1 MAPPLGTIKQ
11 ILFQLIASQIID
23 IQFDQNENDII
34 LALHK
39 ANDTTTE
46 LAMNVDELWDNLSN
60 LST

>member
-1 MAPPLGTIKQ
+1 M
-11 ILFQLIASQIID
+11 FQLIALQVID

-34 LALHK
+34 LGLGK

-46 LAMNVDELWDNLSN
+46 LAMNVDALWDHLN